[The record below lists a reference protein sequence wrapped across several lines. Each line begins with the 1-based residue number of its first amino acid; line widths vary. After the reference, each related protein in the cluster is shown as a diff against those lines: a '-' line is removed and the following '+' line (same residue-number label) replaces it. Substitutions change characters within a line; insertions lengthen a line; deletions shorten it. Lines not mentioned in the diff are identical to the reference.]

1 MAEKEFSGVLLDVTF
16 TAAST
21 RENIISAE
29 NIALSFGKLAK
40 WYTDFAWSAFTAPTV
55 TVTGSGNA
63 ITSASYGTGANA
75 NKLTLTKGSTFLTAH
90 PTIPVETDTTSTAS
104 PVFGGTF
111 TAVDSVTRDSNGHV
125 LKINTKTVTV
135 PNTTMGAATADT
147 AGTIG
152 LVPAPAAGKQSSFLR
167 GDGTWVVPTNTDT
180 KVTQNRTTANKNY
193 PLILSYYENTS
204 TTTTA
209 QTVNRSDGIYAN
221 PSAGKV
227 YMTQLGLIS
236 GSYINTI
243 DTATLTA
250 NRTQTFPDVSGTIW
264 NSGNAVSTSIG
275 SASTGTALKASK
287 VTLGTALK
295 ASKVTL
301 GTALS
306 ASKVTLGTALSAS
319 KVTVGSTDLTAS
331 KVTLGDAFSV
341 KAVNVFTKN
350 TVASLSYDDVSIPN
364 VTGNTSVS
372 IPNVT
377 GNTSVSIP
385 NVTGATDV
393 TIKNITGVTAV
404 SIPNVTGNSN
414 VSIPNVTGNTEV
426 TIPNVTA
433 ATDVSVYSVKTIN
446 TVVTTAKISKGVLT
460 FSTGASVV
468 RESKTASKV
477 TLGTALKASKVTL
490 GTALSASKVTL
501 GTALSASKVTVG
513 STDLTASKVTLG
525 DAFSVKAV
533 NVFTK
538 NTVAS
543 LSYDDVSIPNVTGNT
558 SVSIPNVTGNT
569 SVSIPNVTGATD
581 VTIKNI
587 TGVTA
592 VSIPNVTGNT
602 EVTIPNVTGNTE
614 VTIPNISV
622 TSKNV
627 LSTDIS

>member
-1 MAEKEFSGVLLDVTF
+1 MATKVFTDIQSFYNFANVLSDETKRVDSDGNVVSLTGNLDPSGKTNLAV
-16 TAAST
+16 
-21 RENIISAE
+21 E
-29 NIALSFGKLAK
+29 LAK
-40 WYTDFAWSAFTAPTV
+40 IYTWYGNFSWAVFTAPTV
-55 TVTGSGNA
+55 AVTGSGNA

-104 PVFGGTF
+104 PAFGGTF
-111 TAVDSVTRDSNGHV
+111 TSVDSVTRDSNGHV

-135 PNTTMGAATADT
+135 PNATMGAATADT

-152 LVPAPAAGKQSSFLR
+152 LVPAPGAGKQSSFLR
-167 GDGTWVVPTNTDT
+167 GDGTWVVPSNTDT
-180 KVTQNRTTANKNY
+180 KVTQNRTTANKGY
-193 PLILSYYENTS
+193 PLILSYYEYTS

-209 QTVNRSDGIYAN
+209 QTVNRCDGIYAN
-221 PSAGKV
+221 PSVGKV

-319 KVTVGSTDLTAS
+319 KVTAWSAGTQ
-331 KVTLGDAFSV
+331 
-341 KAVNVFTKN
+341 
-350 TVASLSYDDVSIPN
+350 ASLTTTTHTIPN
-364 VTGNTSVS
+364 VTS
-372 IPNVT
+372 
-377 GNTSVSIP
+377 
-385 NVTGATDV
+385 ATDV
-393 TIKNITGVTAV
+393 TIKNITGVT
-404 SIPNVTGNSN
+404 
-414 VSIPNVTGNTEV
+414 
-426 TIPNVTA
+426 
-433 ATDVSVYSVKTIN
+433 
-446 TVVTTAKISKGVLT
+446 
-460 FSTGASVV
+460 
-468 RESKTASKV
+468 
-477 TLGTALKASKVTL
+477 
-490 GTALSASKVTL
+490 
-501 GTALSASKVTVG
+501 
-513 STDLTASKVTLG
+513 
-525 DAFSVKAV
+525 
-533 NVFTK
+533 
-538 NTVAS
+538 
-543 LSYDDVSIPNVTGNT
+543 
-558 SVSIPNVTGNT
+558 
-569 SVSIPNVTGATD
+569 D
-581 VTIKNI
+581 VT
-587 TGVTA
+587 
-592 VSIPNVTGNT
+592 IPNVTGNT